1 MTPVPPKGLPP
12 GVSAGRN
19 VFDGTFPLP
28 TATLLRAELEHNIA
42 TMAGYC
48 AEHGVLLAPHGK
60 TTMSP
65 QILRRQLAAGAWAVT
80 VATAWQASAVAAMGV
95 RRILLANEVADPG
108 SVHCLADLLAAHD
121 DLELFCYADSPAALA
136 AVAYLPGIRVLV
148 ELGVAGGRT
157 GLRDDAD
164 AVALARRIA
173 AGPAVYA
180 GVAAF
185 EGIIDAGSLPATLA
199 AVDALL
205 RRLVTVATV
214 TSDLVATATSDLVAT
229 ATSGLVA
236 TATADPA
243 ATATADPAA
252 TATSD
257 LVVARR
263 ATDLAGSG
271 PIVTVGGSS
280 YFDRVVQILPAALAA
295 TPYRTVLR
303 SGCYVTHDAGIY
315 DAASP
320 FGAHPRGPHR
330 FREALRIWAPVLSR
344 PEPTRAIAGLGRRDA
359 SADAGLPVP
368 RVRRVDGVEEPLDAT
383 VVAVN
388 DQHAHLDLATDA
400 RLDVGDL
407 VGFGV
412 SHPCTTFDKWRAIPV
427 VDGDGTIVEL
437 AETCF

>member
-1 MTPVPPKGLPP
+1 VTRVPAKGLPA
-12 GVSAGRN
+12 GVAAGRN
-19 VFDGTFPLP
+19 VFDGSFPLP

-48 AEHGVLLAPHGK
+48 VRHGVLLAPHGK

-80 VATAWQASAVAAMGV
+80 VATAWQASAVVAMGV
-95 RRILLANEVADPG
+95 RRILLANEVVDPG
-108 SVHCLADLLAAHD
+108 SVRCLAGLLAAHD
-121 DLELFCYADSPAALA
+121 DLELFCYADSPASLE
-136 AVAYLPGIRVLV
+136 AVAHLPRIRVLV

-173 AGPAVYA
+173 AGPAVFA

-185 EGIIDAGSLPATLA
+185 EGLVDAGSLPATLA
-199 AVDALL
+199 GVDGLL
-205 RRLVTVATV
+205 RRMVT
-214 TSDLVATATSDLVAT
+214 VATATSDLAAT
-229 ATSGLVA
+229 ATS
-236 TATADPA
+236 
-243 ATATADPAA
+243 DPAA

-257 LVVARR
+257 PA
-263 ATDLAGSG
+263 ATATSDPAAADV
-271 PIVTVGGSS
+271 IVTVGGSS
-280 YFDRVVQILPAALAA
+280 YFDRVVEILPAALAG

-303 SGCYVTHDAGIY
+303 SGCYVTHDAGTY
-315 DAASP
+315 EALSP

-330 FREALRIWAPVLSR
+330 FREALRVWAPVLSR
-344 PEPTRAIAGLGRRDA
+344 PEPDRAIAGLGRRDA
-359 SADAGLPVP
+359 SADSGLPVP

-383 VVAVN
+383 VVAIN
-388 DQHAHLDLATDA
+388 DQHAYLDLQAGA

-407 VGFGV
+407 VGFGI

-427 VDGDGTIVEL
+427 VEADGTI
-437 AETCF
+437 AEIAQTYF

>member
-1 MTPVPPKGLPP
+1 VTRVPAKGLPA
-12 GVSAGRN
+12 GVTPGRN
-19 VFDGTFPLP
+19 VLDGTFPLP

-95 RRILLANEVADPG
+95 RRILLANEVVDPG
-108 SVHCLADLLAAHD
+108 SVCCLADLLAAHE

-136 AVAYLPGIRVLV
+136 AVAHLPRIRVLV

-164 AVALARRIA
+164 AVALAGRIA
-173 AGPAVYA
+173 AGPAVFA

-185 EGIIDAGSLPATLA
+185 EGILDAGSLPATLA

-205 RRLVTVATV
+205 RRMLAV
-214 TSDLVATATSDLVAT
+214 
-229 ATSGLVA
+229 
-236 TATADPA
+236 A
-243 ATATADPAA
+243 ATTA
-252 TATSD
+252 
-257 LVVARR
+257 
-263 ATDLAGSG
+263 DLAGPD

-315 DAASP
+315 DALSP
-320 FGAHPRGPHR
+320 FGAHPRATRR
-330 FREALRIWAPVLSR
+330 FQEALRVWAPVLSR
-344 PEPTRAIAGLGRRDA
+344 PEPTRALAGLGRRDV

-368 RVRRVDGVEEPLDAT
+368 RVRRPGSAGDQAGDQAGEPFEAA
-383 VVAVN
+383 VVALN
-388 DQHAHLDLATDA
+388 DQHTYLDLPAGA

-407 VGFGV
+407 VGFGI
-412 SHPCTTFDKWRAIPV
+412 SHPCTTFDKWRAIP
-427 VDGDGTIVEL
+427 IVE
-437 AETCF
+437 ADGSIVEIADTYF